1 MSGTRLVGSK
11 LYFELGDL
19 RAGESL
25 VGDEDGDG
33 LVIDGG
39 FRLVRRGVAGG
50 RSMISTDEVDGDGE
64 AGGFADAW
72 VRRL

>member
-33 LVIDGG
+33 LVIDGCK
-39 FRLVRRGVAGG
+39 LVRRGVAGG

-64 AGGFADAW
+64 VGGLADAW